1 MSNKKNWLGDNW
13 CSLMATALGFMIVTQ
28 LADRSDS
35 IKLNTAALGG
45 LRSALSSLNTTVAL
59 NSQAV
64 ISAVDGLDGLDAR
77 VRVLEIGAAN
87 NE

>member
-1 MSNKKNWLGDNW
+1 VANNKKDWLSDNW

-28 LADRSDS
+28 LSSRSS
-35 IKLNTAALGG
+35 AISLNTEALGG
-45 LRSALSSLNTTVAL
+45 LRSALSSLNITVAL

-64 ISAVDGLDGLDAR
+64 ISAVDGLDDLDDR
-77 VRVLEIGAAN
+77 VRVLEIGA

>member
-1 MSNKKNWLGDNW
+1 
-13 CSLMATALGFMIVTQ
+13 MATALGFMIVTQ
-28 LADRSDS
+28 LSDRSDS

-45 LRSALSSLNTTVAL
+45 LRSALSSLNVTVAL

-64 ISAVDGLDGLDAR
+64 ISAVDGLDDLDDR
-77 VRVLEIGAAN
+77 VRVLEIGA

>member
-1 MSNKKNWLGDNW
+1 MPNKKNWLGDNW

-28 LADRSDS
+28 LSDRSDS

-45 LRSALSSLNTTVAL
+45 LRSALSTLNTTVAL

-64 ISAVDGLDGLDAR
+64 SASVNAIEDLDER
-77 VRVLEIGAAN
+77 VRVIEIGGRHD
-87 NE
+87 

>member
-1 MSNKKNWLGDNW
+1 MPNKKNWLGDNW

-28 LADRSDS
+28 LSDRSDS

-45 LRSALSSLNTTVAL
+45 LRSALSSLNVTVAL

-64 ISAVDGLDGLDAR
+64 ISAVDGLDDLDDR
-77 VRVLEIGAAN
+77 VRVLEIGA